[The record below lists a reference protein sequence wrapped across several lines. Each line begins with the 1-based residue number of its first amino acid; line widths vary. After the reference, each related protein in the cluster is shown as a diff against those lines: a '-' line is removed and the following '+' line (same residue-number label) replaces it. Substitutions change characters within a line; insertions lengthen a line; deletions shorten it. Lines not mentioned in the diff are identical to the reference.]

1 MERWP
6 HQIKARQEFHA
17 AVERGEKVICI
28 TTPTG
33 GGKTLT
39 LGDIIK
45 DYLDKQKRVV
55 LYVNKKMLT
64 QQNAD
69 AMGALGLEHGI
80 RADGHDTDL
89 GQRFQIASMQTEHSR
104 ANRFK
109 TRSLHKADLVAV
121 EECHVQ
127 TGPTAKAII
136 DQHKAEGAVV
146 VGITATPLD
155 IGDMYEHLIVAG
167 TNSELRDCGA
177 LVPAI
182 HFGADEP
189 DLKAMKIKEPDGDN
203 PNAAAQKKAIMT
215 PTIFARVGEW
225 FEKLNP
231 EHKPTVLFGP
241 GVLESFWFAEQF
253 YRKGISSAHIDGD
266 SVWING
272 RWMQTTT
279 PAHAEASRRE
289 VAEGSRNGS
298 IKVVCNRYV
307 LREGVNWPWICHG
320 ILAYVVGTLQTYL
333 QIGGRFL
340 RAFPGKSAATIQD
353 HGGAWHR
360 FGSLNADRHWDLSY
374 TNSIVAGMRADR
386 MRTKVDKEPWRCPKC
401 GQIMSRSVCVCGH
414 EMPPKKS
421 RPVVQADGS
430 LREMTGDIY
439 RPRTTYSRPDGKA
452 IWEKMF
458 WRSRTEKGA
467 RTFRAA
473 MALFA
478 RESME
483 RGKGYCWPDPT
494 WPFMPVQELD
504 KYRLVADVPRERL
517 R

>member
-1 MERWP
+1 MELKP
-6 HQIKARQEFHA
+6 HQTRGASETHA
-17 AVERGEKVICI
+17 AIAAGERRIVI
-28 TTPTG
+28 TSPTG
-33 GGKTLT
+33 GGKTLIVGR
-39 LGDIIK
+39 LIA
-45 DYLDKQKRVV
+45 DYLAMQRPSI
-55 LYVNKKMLT
+55 LYTNKKLLT
-64 QQNAD
+64 SQNSDVLAS
-69 AMGALGLEHGI
+69 LGLEHGI

-89 GQRFQIASMQTEHSR
+89 GQLVQIASMQTEHSR
-104 ANRFK
+104 ATRSNV
-109 TRSLHKADLVAV
+109 RSLHKADLVLV
-121 EECHVQ
+121 EEAHVQ
-127 TGPTAKAII
+127 MGPTAKAIL
-136 DQHKAEGAVV
+136 DKHHAEGAAI

-155 IGDMYEHLIVAG
+155 MGEYYEKLIVAG
-167 TNSELRDCGA
+167 TNSELRDCGM

-189 DLKAMKIKEPDGDN
+189 DLKAMKIKETEDN
-203 PNAAAQKKAIMT
+203 NLGEKAQKKAIMT

-241 GVLESFWFAEQF
+241 GVQESLWFAEQF
-253 YRKGISSAHIDGD
+253 YSRKGLGSAHIDGD
-266 SVWING
+266 DVWING
-272 RWMQTTT
+272 KFYKSD
-279 PAHAEASRRE
+279 PEARKA
-289 VAEGSRNGS
+289 VADGSRDGS
-298 IKVVCNRYV
+298 IVVVCNRYV

-340 RAFPGKSAATIQD
+340 RAFPGKDHCTIQD

-494 WPFMPVQELD
+494 WPFMPIHELD
-504 KYRLVADVPRERL
+504 KYRLVSSVPRERL